1 MSGTTVSR
9 HRLIEVPE
17 TVRIPT
23 DTVEEEKHVLLDQ
36 QVEEES
42 AEKAAGFTDV
52 FAKCDTDAG
61 YFGKMR
67 AMGDDNFT
75 RPTLPP
81 NPSRQMEFKG
91 RDNIMW
97 SINNYLGLA
106 NHPEVI
112 EAGHRALD
120 EFGVSSPM
128 GSRMMS
134 GNTEWHQAFERELAE
149 FTGKEASFLFNYGYM
164 GVQGTIQALAGK
176 DDVIIMDKLAH
187 ACIVDGAFLAQAMNG
202 AQLRVFKHNNMEN
215 LEQVLKR
222 VNRDRKGGVLILTE
236 GVYGMTGDL
245 ARLPDIVDLKE
256 QYDARLYIDDA
267 HGWGT
272 MGSGGRGT
280 ADHFGVQDKVDIYF
294 GTFAK
299 SFASI
304 GGFSAS
310 TRSVIEWITY
320 NARTQVFAKSLPMVY
335 VQTLRKTFELVQ
347 AGEDRRARM
356 WSVSTGLK
364 EGLRELGFYVGPGE
378 SPICSVFVPLGEHSM
393 EHVGAQTAGY
403 LRNQGV
409 FATAIT
415 YPVIP
420 LGLLMFRIIPTALH
434 TDEDVAE
441 TLRVFQDMRDN
452 LGLRLS
458 MTEEEDKKIRKMY
471 GI

>member
-1 MSGTTVSR
+1 
-9 HRLIEVPE
+9 
-17 TVRIPT
+17 
-23 DTVEEEKHVLLDQ
+23 VLLDQ
-36 QVEEES
+36 HAEQES
-42 AEKAAGFTDV
+42 ADKSAGFTDV
-52 FAKCDTDAG
+52 FAKCDTDGG

-75 RPTLPP
+75 RPTLHP

-91 RDNIMW
+91 RQNIMW

-112 EAGHRALD
+112 QAGHRALD

-149 FTGKEASFLFNYGYM
+149 FTEKEAAFLFNYGYM
-164 GVQGTIQALAGK
+164 GVQGTIQSLLGK
-176 DDVIIMDKLAH
+176 DDIIVMDKLAH

-245 ARLPDIVDLKE
+245 ARLPEITALKE

-272 MGSGGRGT
+272 MGAGGRGT

-320 NARTQVFAKSLPMVY
+320 NARTQVFAKSLPMIY

-347 AGEDRRARM
+347 SGEDRRTRM
-356 WSVSTGLK
+356 WAVSTGLK
-364 EGLRELGFYVGPGE
+364 NGLRDLGFYVGPGE
-378 SPICSVFVPLGEHSM
+378 SPICSVFVPLGENSM
-393 EHVGAQTAGY
+393 EHVGAQTAGF

-420 LGLLMFRIIPTALH
+420 LGLLMFRIIPTATH
-434 TDEDVAE
+434 TDEDVEE
-441 TLRVFQDMRDN
+441 TLRVFRDMRDN
-452 LGLRLS
+452 LGLRLT